1 VLVFHAVATGPAM
14 KAAASFTGWK
24 AVAWQGIAHGWLGVD
39 LFFVLS
45 GFLIT
50 GILIDTRPRRS
61 YFQNFYIRRALRI
74 LPVFLAILA
83 VLALVYRG
91 PAAYFGL
98 ALLFCANLAPL
109 FGVAT
114 PTGAGPLWSLAVE
127 EQFYLFW
134 PALVRFVSVR
144 RLAILAT
151 FIVVLE
157 PLVRLAFGNN
167 GTQYFTW
174 MRSDGL
180 ALGALVALWIRDPR
194 CRPQASLRVA
204 LGALGIAFALAVLE
218 LIVRSPIF
226 SAAVRTSEANLVFGA
241 TILGAYTLRGSRWT
255 TWLRSPVAIF
265 FAGISYCAYV
275 IHVPVFILVD
285 ALGWTRVASPFEAG
299 LLRALYSFPIV
310 FAIAVLSKRYLEE
323 PFLRLKAGRS
333 RS

>member
-1 VLVFHAVATGPAM
+1 M
-14 KAAASFTGWK
+14 
-24 AVAWQGIAHGWLGVD
+24 
-39 LFFVLS
+39 
-45 GFLIT
+45 
-50 GILIDTRPRRS
+50 
-61 YFQNFYIRRALRI
+61 RRALRI

-91 PAAYFGL
+91 PAAYFAL

-109 FGVAT
+109 FGIAT
-114 PTGAGPLWSLAVE
+114 PPGGGPLWSLAVE

-144 RLAILAT
+144 RLTILAT

-157 PLVRLAFGNN
+157 PLLRLAFGNN

-194 CRPQASLRVA
+194 CRPGTSLRVA
-204 LGALGIAFALAVLE
+204 LGAIGIAFALVLVE

-226 SAAVRTSEANLVFGA
+226 SAAVRTSEANLLFGA
-241 TILGAYTLRGSRWT
+241 IVLGAYTLRGSHRT
-255 TWLRSPVAIF
+255 AWLRSRPAIF

-275 IHVPVFILVD
+275 IHVPVYNLVD
-285 ALGWTRVASPFEAG
+285 ALGWTRAGSPFEAG
-299 LLRALYSFPIV
+299 LLRALYGFPIV
-310 FAIAVLSKRYLEE
+310 FAIATLSKRYLEE
-323 PFLRLKAGRS
+323 PFLRLKGVLS
-333 RS
+333 RG